1 MRSAFA
7 YTPRPGPIGDAGAG
21 AALAYFGAFAVIAF
35 SFTNPIVL
43 AAVAVGVV
51 VAGLRSGAHRAL
63 AAGARYGVALGLVFV
78 AVNAIAAQRG
88 ETILI
93 RGFDL
98 PVLGR
103 IDVSAEALAEGAVL
117 AGRVLV
123 VLLAFAV
130 LSASVDPD
138 RLLRLFRPLARRSAL
153 TATLIVRMVPLAARD
168 HARLREAAA
177 LRGPG
182 AAAVGRAAT
191 LRRLVAGSLDR
202 SVDVAATLELRGYAR
217 GAPRRASSPPA
228 GRHSHSFWVAG
239 LALAG
244 CALAARIGGVG
255 AFDAYPVIALD
266 TGLPTLA
273 FAVAIGVLAAAPFA
287 LASLSAAD
295 RRPLPRGGGA
305 HA

>member
-7 YTPRPGPIGDAGAG
+7 YAPRPGPIRDASAL

-43 AAVAVGVV
+43 AAAAAGVV
-51 VAGLRSGAHRAL
+51 IAGLGAGAGRAL
-63 AAGARYGVALGLVFV
+63 AAAARYGVALGLVFV

-88 ETILI
+88 DTILI
-93 RGFDL
+93 RGFEL
-98 PVLGR
+98 GVLGQ
-103 IDVSAEALAEGAVL
+103 IDVSAEALVEGAVL

-168 HARLREAAA
+168 HARLREAAT

-191 LRRLVAGSLDR
+191 LRRLVAGALDR

-228 GRHSHSFWVAG
+228 GRHSRSFLVAG
-239 LALAG
+239 LALVAY
-244 CALAARIGGVG
+244 ALAARIAGVG
-255 AFDAYPVIALD
+255 EFDAYPVVTLD
-266 TGLPTLA
+266 ADLPTLA
-273 FAVAIGVLAAAPFA
+273 LAVAIPALAATPFA
-287 LASLSAAD
+287 LASLSAPD
-295 RRPLPRGGGA
+295 RSPLPAGGGA

>member
-1 MRSAFA
+1 VRPAFA
-7 YTPRPGPIGDAGAG
+7 YVPRAGPIRGASAG
-21 AALAYFGAFAVIAF
+21 AALTYFGAFAVIAF

-43 AAVAVGVV
+43 GGAAAGVV
-51 VAGLRSGAHRAL
+51 VAGLGAGAGRAL
-63 AAGARYGVALGLVFV
+63 AAATRYGVALGLVFV

-88 ETILI
+88 DTILI
-93 RGFDL
+93 RGFEL
-98 PVLGR
+98 PVLGQ

-138 RLLRLFRPLARRSAL
+138 RLLRLLRPLARRSAL
-153 TATLIVRMVPLAARD
+153 TATLIARMVPLAVRD

-182 AAAVGRAAT
+182 AAPVGRAAT

-217 GAPRRASSPPA
+217 GAPRRASSPRP
-228 GRHSHSFWVAG
+228 GRNSRSFLVAG
-239 LALAG
+239 LALVA
-244 CALAARIGGVG
+244 CALVARIAGVG
-255 AFDAYPVIALD
+255 EFDPYPLLTLD
-266 TGLPTLA
+266 ADLPTLA
-273 FAVAIGVLAAAPFA
+273 FAAAIPALAAAPFA
-287 LASLSAAD
+287 VAALSAPA
-295 RRPLPRGGGA
+295 RSPLPAAGGA